1 MEYHEEA
8 NAMGLDLLKGYQWC
22 LDAAEI
28 TGGIVF
34 PPLPVSPNWFWLL
47 SAIWGPV
54 MLVLAGAALCVDVLQ
69 LFKDNRTSAS

>member
-1 MEYHEEA
+1 MRQC
-8 NAMGLDLLKGYQWC
+8 GLKM
-22 LDAAEI
+22 
-28 TGGIVF
+28 F
-34 PPLPVSPNWFWLL
+34 PPVGLVVAAGLVIGMLHSIPFVGWLL